1 MRRQVTAEVGTKE
14 SRKGTKFPQALISN
28 SPNIYSE
35 INVYIS

>member
-1 MRRQVTAEVGTKE
+1 MRRQVTAKVGTKE
-14 SRKGTKFPQALISN
+14 SRKCTKFPKVFIAN